1 MRISRRPSGLFLAS
15 CLSVSVLAIAP
26 VRAQN
31 PIRVLFLGGGATSH
45 DPAGFRAVIEPV
57 LEKNGLA
64 AVEYRTNESVLDAD
78 SLKNFDLMLLYSAK
92 KGSGT
97 GGDGTPNLTTAQ
109 ENALYKWV
117 EEGHAVIAVHC
128 ASSCYLANPRLH
140 ELIGADYTVHGDSLD
155 HINIV
160 KPAHPAMKG
169 VSAPTGWDE
178 GREHKFLKTDT
189 VLLATM
195 NSKGNPWTWIRPQG
209 KGWVYYTSSG
219 HDTRVWSD
227 TKFQNQIVRAV
238 VWGDSVT
245 GGTVTAAPRI
255 SRNQGGL
262 IGLDGARLQVEASG
276 LYQLR
281 IIDARGI
288 TVFSRNGIG
297 SEDRELPALPAGAY
311 QIGISAEGESQF
323 VPLRVR

>member
-1 MRISRRPSGLFLAS
+1 
-15 CLSVSVLAIAP
+15 
-26 VRAQN
+26 
-31 PIRVLFLGGGATSH
+31 VLFLGGGSTSH
-45 DPAGFRAVIEPV
+45 NPDSFRVAIEPV
-57 LEKNGLA
+57 LEKNNLA
-64 AVEYRTNESVLDAD
+64 AVEYRTNESVLNAD

-109 ENALYKWV
+109 ENALYAWI
-117 EEGHAVIAVHC
+117 EAGHAMVAVHC

-140 ELIGADYTVHGDSLD
+140 ELIGADYTVHGEDLD

-160 KPAHPAMKG
+160 KPTHAAMKG

-189 VLLATM
+189 VLLATN

-219 HDTRVWSD
+219 HDIRVWSD
-227 TKFQNQIVRAV
+227 TKFQNQLVRAA

-245 GGTVTAAPRI
+245 GGTVTAAPPVLAKPRGMI
-255 SRNQGGL
+255 D
-262 IGLDGARLQVEASG
+262 LDGMRLHVGAPGRYE
-276 LYQLR
+276 LR

-297 SEDRELPALPAGAY
+297 SEGRELPALPAGAY
-311 QIGISAEGESQF
+311 QLGVSMEGEQRF